1 MKLQTCLLTLC
12 ILGRWTPAGLAA
24 EPKLPLH
31 VFYVG
36 SGPKA
41 RVDVFAEFLKSHFT
55 RVSLASR
62 DGFKSAQAQ
71 DADVVLLDW
80 AQSEGDLRKATS
92 PFGKVEEW
100 TRPTVLLDSA
110 GLIMAGQWQIIG
122 GAG

>member
-1 MKLQTCLLTLC
+1 MKLQACLLALC
-12 ILGRWTPAGLAA
+12 ILGPWTSAAPAA

-41 RVDVFAEFLKSHFT
+41 RVDAFAEFLKSHFT
-55 RVSLASR
+55 RVSMASR
-62 DGFKSAQAQ
+62 DGFKTAQAQ

-80 AQSEGDLRKATS
+80 SQAEGDSRKATS

-100 TRPTVLLDSA
+100 SKPTVLLDSA
-110 GLIMAGQWQIIG
+110 GLIMAGQWQIFG